1 MRKWI
6 QPSITQEKS
15 SFATWEEFKTAIHR
29 VFGEID
35 AKEVTRV
42 KYMKIEQGARSTA
55 LYWAEFQNIIADLDY
70 NNSTYMTN
78 SMPASQNGPRLSS
91 RCYPQNRL
99 L

>member
-1 MRKWI
+1 VRKWI

-55 LYWAEFQNIIADLDY
+55 L
-70 NNSTYMTN
+70 
-78 SMPASQNGPRLSS
+78 
-91 RCYPQNRL
+91 
-99 L
+99 